1 MKLGLVFVGIALV
14 SLGFS
19 QAPKKEALGKAKVPK
34 SSSSREAEIWGA
46 FNDRLT
52 TQIDVWFKDGEFLK
66 AIQIIGAQYE
76 LDPKD
81 YEVATNLAWMLE
93 NVEEWDKGLAVYKRY
108 AKDNA
113 DSPDAFQPLA
123 ESYFLKR
130 KFTEAIAVLSP
141 IVGKVPKLHPNMY
154 RMLGTSYE
162 RVKKYKE
169 AIPIWEMYIKLAPND
184 GQAKVNLERV
194 KSKLATSA
202 K

>member
-1 MKLGLVFVGIALV
+1 MKLGLVLVGIALAALGVAQV
-14 SLGFS
+14 S
-19 QAPKKEALGKAKVPK
+19 KKEGLGKAKAPK
-34 SSSSREAEIWGA
+34 TGSTREAEIWSA
-46 FNDRLT
+46 FNDRVT

-66 AIQIIGAQYE
+66 SIQIISVQYE

-113 DSPDAFQPLA
+113 SSPDAFQPLA

-130 KFTEAIAVLSP
+130 KFADAITVLAP

-169 AIPIWEMYIKLAPND
+169 AIPVWEMYIKLAPND

-194 KSKLATSA
+194 KTKLRTNPA
-202 K
+202 